1 MVCVKIEQ
9 RVFHWDQCWTDILPP
24 NVKGKQFVLK
34 AHFVVCDLERGIIS
48 GFLFWQGLLVFQII
62 MWNMQLLG

>member
-9 RVFHWDQCWTDILPP
+9 RLFHWDQCWTDILPP

-34 AHFVVCDLERGIIS
+34 VHFVVCDLERGIIS
-48 GFLFWQGLLVFQII
+48 RFLF
-62 MWNMQLLG
+62 